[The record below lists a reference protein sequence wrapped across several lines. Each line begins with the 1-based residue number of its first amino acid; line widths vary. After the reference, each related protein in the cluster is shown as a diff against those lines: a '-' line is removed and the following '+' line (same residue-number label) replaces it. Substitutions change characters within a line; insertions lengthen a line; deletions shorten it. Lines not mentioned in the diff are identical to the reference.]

1 MKNKY
6 VRQFLLRG
14 LIFGGFGPIIMG
26 IVYLILSFCIEDF
39 SVSGINVFTAT
50 ISIYI
55 LAFIQAGCSVF
66 NQIEHWSVPKATLFH
81 FSFIYAAYVLC
92 YLVNSWI
99 PFEPLVLLIFTASF
113 VVAYFIIWITV
124 ALIVK
129 STVKKLNSKLK

>member
-81 FSFIYAAYVLC
+81 FLFIYATYVLC

-99 PFEPLVLLIFTASF
+99 PFEPLVLLIFTAAF
-113 VVAYFIIWITV
+113 VVTYFIIWITV